1 MENYLKGTTCVGLVC
16 KDGIVLAAEKRAS
29 MGSLVVHKEAV
40 KIYKIDNY
48 VGATIAGLV
57 ADAQRLIRLLKA
69 ETQLY
74 KVTRGES
81 MKVEAMA
88 TLLANIMFSQ
98 RWFPYISQLLVG
110 GIDNE
115 GKHLFAISFTGDI
128 IEDNMIATGSGSP
141 IAYGILEGLYKEDLT
156 VEEGKKLAVKAVKA
170 ATERDVFSGEGIDVV
185 VINEGGYN
193 KLSKEEIKKIVE
205 GPVA

>member
-1 MENYLKGTTCVGLVC
+1 MEDYLKGTTCVGLVC
-16 KDGIVLAAEKRAS
+16 KGGIILAAEKRAS
-29 MGSLVVHKEAV
+29 MGSLVVHKEAMKV
-40 KIYKIDNY
+40 YKIDDL

-98 RWFPYISQLLVG
+98 RWFPYITQLLVG
-110 GIDNE
+110 GIDEE
-115 GKHLFAISFTGDI
+115 GNHLFAISFTGDVI
-128 IEDNMIATGSGSP
+128 RDNMIATGSGSP

-156 VEEGKKLAVKAVKA
+156 IEEGKKLAVKAVRA
-170 ATERDVFSGEGIDVV
+170 ATERDVFSGEGMDVI
-185 VINEGGYN
+185 VITEGGYN
-193 KLSKEEIKKIVE
+193 ELSKDDIKKIVE